1 MNKTLL
7 IIIITIAFPGN
18 GRNEDVDDKKVKQ
31 MVEGSKK
38 KLRNMFWGP
47 NLILSFSKIDIIMFC
62 SEIGRQ
68 RYGL

>member
-18 GRNEDVDDKKVKQ
+18 WRNENVDDKEVKQ

-38 KLRNMFWGP
+38 KLRK
-47 NLILSFSKIDIIMFC
+47 LSS
-62 SEIGRQ
+62 GR
-68 RYGL
+68 